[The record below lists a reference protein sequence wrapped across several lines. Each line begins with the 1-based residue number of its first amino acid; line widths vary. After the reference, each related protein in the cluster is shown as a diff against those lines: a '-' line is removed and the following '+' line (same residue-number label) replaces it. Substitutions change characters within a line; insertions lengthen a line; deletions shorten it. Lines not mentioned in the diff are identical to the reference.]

1 MNNNSRITFFL
12 SFVRAIDAGC
22 RTDAEKGKLYS
33 AITHYAFFG
42 ETPPALP
49 EHLSALF
56 ELIKPVYDAA
66 KDRKKRRTKSEQCS
80 NFVSIEEEQNTNS
93 VCTSSLNDIHTP
105 IPINSNTSV
114 SVYPDT
120 VQGILLEA
128 EKAGC
133 VISAEEAERYFVC
146 RMSTDWID
154 ASGRKIPRSRIGY
167 DLRRWMLNRKAK
179 EKDHEQQREVNYV
192 PEF

>member
-1 MNNNSRITFFL
+1 MSNENSRITFFL
-12 SFVRAIDAGC
+12 SFVRAIDSGC

-33 AITHYAFFG
+33 AITHYAFYD
-42 ETPPALP
+42 ETPEHLP

-56 ELIKPVYDAA
+56 ELIKPVFDAA
-66 KDRKKRRTKSEQCS
+66 QARKRKRTKTEQCS
-80 NFVSIEEEQNTNS
+80 HNVSAEAEQNQNN

-105 IPINSNTSV
+105 LSINPNTSV
-114 SVYPDT
+114 SVYPGT
-120 VQGILLEA
+120 VGEILAEA

-133 VISAEEAERYFVC
+133 VMSEEEAEKYFVC

-167 DLRRWMLNRKAK
+167 DLKRWMLNKQSSSGTTK
-179 EKDHEQQREVNYV
+179 QREVKYV